1 MTEGWAM
8 WITGLPSS
16 GKSTIANGVARRLK
30 EMGVNVETLESDELR
45 KILTPKPTYSEEER
59 DWFYNVIV
67 YIAKLLV
74 RNGVNVI
81 IDATGNK
88 RAYRDN
94 ARRRIS
100 KFVEVYVKCSLN
112 VCMKRDVKGLYKGAL
127 EGSIGTLPG
136 IQTIYEEPLKPEVIV
151 ETDKLTVNE
160 SVELVL
166 NKLKELRYIDSTV

>member
-1 MTEGWAM
+1 MTTEGWAM

-16 GKSTIANGVARRLK
+16 GKSTIANGVAKRLK
-30 EMGVNVETLESDELR
+30 TKGVNVEILESDELR
-45 KILTPKPTYSEEER
+45 RILTPKPAYSEEER

-74 RNGVNVI
+74 KNGINVI

-94 ARRRIS
+94 ARRQLS
-100 KFVEVYVKCSLN
+100 KFIEVYVKCPLD
-112 VCMKRDVKGLYKGAL
+112 VCMKRDVKGLYRKVM
-127 EGSIGTLPG
+127 EGSVKTLPG

-151 ETDKLTVNE
+151 ETDKLSIDE
-160 SVELVL
+160 SIELVV
-166 NKLKELRYIDSTV
+166 NKLIEIGYIS